1 MYNRRDLSR
10 MIDGL
15 RGLFPELNKANFIF
29 FKSKIRKVNLLGIAM
44 DIVFFD
50 FGSTVTG
57 LVRLINQSLYIS
69 IHMILRCVWVGWLA
83 RPQ

>member
-1 MYNRRDLSR
+1 

-50 FGSTVTG
+50 FRSTVTG
-57 LVRLINQSLYIS
+57 LVRLINQSLYIHS
-69 IHMILRCVWVGWLA
+69 YDTTLFLGWLVGKA
-83 RPQ
+83 AVV